1 MTDSCHFPMFD
12 GHWSSA
18 SEDIRHLLCHVASP
32 KGVLE
37 GSSNFMSGSSSWN
50 ITTLVGTVIVVVE
63 I

>member
-1 MTDSCHFPMFD
+1 MTESCHLPMFD

-18 SEDIRHLLCHVASP
+18 SEDIRYLLCHVAST
-32 KGVLE
+32 KRVLE

-50 ITTLVGTVIVVVE
+50 IITLVGTVIVVVE